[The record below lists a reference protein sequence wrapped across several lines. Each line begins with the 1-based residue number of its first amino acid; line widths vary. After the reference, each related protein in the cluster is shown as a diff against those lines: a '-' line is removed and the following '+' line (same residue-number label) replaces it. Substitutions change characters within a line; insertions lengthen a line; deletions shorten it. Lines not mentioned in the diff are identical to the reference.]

1 MVSGS
6 SSPPPASPWLTA
18 FPALPWPLIGQRQ
31 RCLLRLA
38 EAQHAGAAMSRIVP
52 GWRPGGPKLQRCCL
66 GCTALGNSAISTAL
80 LSKLARSWP
89 GFVPRS
95 SLHVLCRQSVCGQ
108 CKGPLPP
115 LHHCTAAFA
124 DGAVAVLSERR
135 ETDNEEVGQQ
145 LSECRGT
152 NQAVRSV

>member
-1 MVSGS
+1 MLSVSRTV
-6 SSPPPASPWLTA
+6 L
-18 FPALPWPLIGQRQ
+18 
-31 RCLLRLA
+31 
-38 EAQHAGAAMSRIVP
+38 

-124 DGAVAVLSERR
+124 DGAVGVLTERR
-135 ETDNEEVGQQ
+135 KTDNEEVGQQ
-145 LSECRGT
+145 LSECHGT